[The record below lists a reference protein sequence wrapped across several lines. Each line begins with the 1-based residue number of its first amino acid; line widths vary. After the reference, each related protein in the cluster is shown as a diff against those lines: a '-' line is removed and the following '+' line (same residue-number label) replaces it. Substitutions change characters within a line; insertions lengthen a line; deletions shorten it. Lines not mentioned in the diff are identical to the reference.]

1 MLPDGR
7 LDGGVNGMN
16 VDMESDVKPII
27 DDMKQMWRNKI
38 TGFDQ
43 EKANLND
50 EILQNETDLRNLK
63 EEVQKI

>member
-7 LDGGVNGMN
+7 LDGGVNGMS

-38 TGFDQ
+38 TGFD
-43 EKANLND
+43 
-50 EILQNETDLRNLK
+50 
-63 EEVQKI
+63 